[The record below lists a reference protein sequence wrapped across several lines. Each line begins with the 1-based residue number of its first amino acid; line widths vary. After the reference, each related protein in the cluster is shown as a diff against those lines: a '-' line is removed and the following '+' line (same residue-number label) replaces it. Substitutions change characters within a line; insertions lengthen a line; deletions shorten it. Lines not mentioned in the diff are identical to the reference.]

1 MMPIKRFTVC
11 STVSKCELIISNN
24 SHVGCLQLLKWSITE
39 LLIFSDIVDEKD
51 LFGENTK

>member
-1 MMPIKRFTVC
+1 MPIKRFTVC